1 MNPRQKKSAG
11 GARLQKEDPAKKA
24 KGRRGKSAWSK
35 LSTQQKVLRVAFLVT
50 TIIAAIIVAAFV
62 IVNLIGAPP
71 DVSNRLP
78 DRPPMVTTIINEQG
92 EEVEV
97 EIPGL
102 SSDRKKQF
110 YTFLLIGQDTFGGGN
125 TDTMMLGAY
134 DVPNQRLNVM
144 SLPRDTFVEYGNRRV
159 LLNSVYNRAGGGD
172 KGINALKT
180 EVSEL
185 TGVFPDY
192 YVIVQWEAVGE
203 LVDAIGGVEF
213 DVPFNMYYND
223 LSQNFKI
230 DLKKGVQV
238 LDGEGAMGLLRWRH
252 NSIGDTGRID
262 NSYGYAEGDIGRIRT
277 QQSFL
282 KATLSKC
289 LQPTVLLPNL
299 TGYINIF
306 LENVETDLTIPELV
320 YFAKS
325 AVGALD
331 MDDVSFITMPYRPAG
346 DGAHVVPIGSEL
358 VETVNNGFN
367 PYLEDVRLGELK
379 LYSGTVSRP
388 ATPKPSENYTTPDPV
403 ETREPVPDDT
413 PEPGNT
419 GTPGVEEPD
428 ASSTPGVPQG
438 PGATPVGGEE
448 TPPASS
454 GPGEEPTG
462 EPQPDPTP
470 EAPPPTAAPTAE
482 PDPAEPG
489 PAEYGPGMEPVD

>member
-62 IVNLIGAPP
+62 IVNLVGAPP

-102 SSDRKKQF
+102 SGERKDQF

-252 NSIGDTGRID
+252 NSIGDTGVID
-262 NSYGYAEGDIGRIRT
+262 SRYGYAEGDIGRIRT
-277 QQSFL
+277 QQDFL

-306 LENVETDLTIPELV
+306 LENVETDVPVSHLV

-325 AVGALD
+325 AVGNLD

-388 ATPKPSENYTTPDPV
+388 ATPKPSENYTTPDPA
-403 ETREPVPDDT
+403 ETQSPEPGDT

-419 GTPGVEEPD
+419 DTPGTEEPD